1 VSTPYERIKALQ
13 QAVKLRDGRKPN
25 VKELLVLSQGKDPF
39 YSGSS
44 GDVAKAEWF
53 AHWFEVARGNHLRSV
68 HYALVAR
75 GNVLRPDGK
84 LYENDRPNWDYL
96 NAASRQ
102 ARYLGKVDPEEVV
115 DRRNPPAMLNMTGVM
130 QDDDPSFTYTTEMH
144 RLDRIFTNLELD
156 KWYSPLLGWNTEVFG
171 YVYEQ
176 AMQPFHLEVW
186 AEKTTANSVLVPL
199 CRELGANYISGAGY
213 ISITAVVNLL
223 RDRVESI
230 KKPVRV
236 FYVSDYDKSGE
247 NMPRQ
252 MSRQMQYWTE
262 VYGSEYDIKVEPI
275 VMTEEQSRRYPHAP
289 DSNKVELDAMLE
301 MDPGRLD
308 RIVRDALS
316 EYRDFDLQANV
327 GEKEREAEEM
337 LQETIE
343 EELEED
349 LKELEE
355 IKSDVEKIYKA
366 YRGPLKRLALEL
378 NRELRPYDRRLETLQ
393 QAVRENLG
401 GLDVDLPDLPE
412 SEIEEDEDKE
422 WLYSSER
429 DYEEQLEVYK
439 ERKGKAE

>member
-1 VSTPYERIKALQ
+1 VSTPYKRIKALQ

-25 VKELLVLSQGKDPF
+25 VQELLVLSQNKDPF
-39 YSGSS
+39 YSGSA

-84 LYENDRPNWDYL
+84 LYENDRTNWDYL

-130 QDDDPSFTYTTEMH
+130 QDAPSFTYTTDMH
-144 RLDRIFTNLELD
+144 RLDRIFTNLEVD

-213 ISITAVVNLL
+213 MSITAVVNLL

-378 NRELRPYDRRLETLQ
+378 NRELRLYDRRLETLQ
-393 QAVRENLG
+393 QAVREKLE

-412 SEIEEDEDKE
+412 SEIEDDEDKE

>member
-1 VSTPYERIKALQ
+1 
-13 QAVKLRDGRKPN
+13 
-25 VKELLVLSQGKDPF
+25 
-39 YSGSS
+39 
-44 GDVAKAEWF
+44 
-53 AHWFEVARGNHLRSV
+53 
-68 HYALVAR
+68 
-75 GNVLRPDGK
+75 
-84 LYENDRPNWDYL
+84 
-96 NAASRQ
+96 
-102 ARYLGKVDPEEVV
+102 
-115 DRRNPPAMLNMTGVM
+115 M
-130 QDDDPSFTYTTEMH
+130 
-144 RLDRIFTNLELD
+144 
-156 KWYSPLLGWNTEVFG
+156 
-171 YVYEQ
+171 
-176 AMQPFHLEVW
+176 
-186 AEKTTANSVLVPL
+186 
-199 CRELGANYISGAGY
+199 
-213 ISITAVVNLL
+213 SITAVVNLL

-275 VMTEEQSRRYPHAP
+275 VMTEEQSGRYPHAP

-393 QAVRENLG
+393 QASGQRKTRG
-401 GLDVDLPDLPE
+401 SGRGSARPPR
-412 SEIEEDEDKE
+412 
-422 WLYSSER
+422 ER
-429 DYEEQLEVYK
+429 DRGGRGQGMAVLN
-439 ERKGKAE
+439 